1 MYNLAFCLAILGS
14 TAIISERW
22 EEWWTMADEGQ
33 KCWPREKMVCR
44 KERVIQILLKK
55 NLMKNLIDKEQI
67 FIYLHMSYSNTLYT
81 HINLRQP
88 LNSDENS
95 RKKIYK
101 YYYIN
106 FFTYINDNINNFV
119 DG

>member
-67 FIYLHMSYSNTLYT
+67 FIYFHMSYSNTLYT
-81 HINLRQP
+81 HINLRWT

-95 RKKIYK
+95 RNKNIQ
-101 YYYIN
+101 IL
-106 FFTYINDNINNFV
+106 FELEFTY
-119 DG
+119 